1 MIVREQH
8 ADDYEAIRNVYAEAF
23 RRPRFRRPP
32 NPGSVPPEVGLFE
45 ALWEAGDA
53 SPEFSF
59 TALTDGGVVGH
70 VTASQ
75 ATVATDPV
83 VAMGPIGVLPEH
95 QGMGIGS
102 ALMDALLAAADVAD
116 VPLIVLLGAPQYYS
130 RFGFRPAKE
139 FGVISPQPDWGDGF
153 QARPLTAYT
162 ESVAG
167 RFQYASAF
175 SS

>member
-1 MIVREQH
+1 MIVRKQR
-8 ADDYEAIRNVYAEAF
+8 ADDYEAIRHVYAEAF
-23 RRPRFRRPP
+23 RRPRFRQPQ
-32 NPGSVPPEVGLFE
+32 NPGSLAPEVGLFE

-53 SPEFSF
+53 IPEFSF

-70 VTASQ
+70 VTASH

-83 VAMGPIGVLPEH
+83 VAVGPIGVLPDH
-95 QGMGIGS
+95 QGTGIGS
-102 ALMDALLAAADVAD
+102 ALMDALLAAADAAE

-130 RFGFRPAKE
+130 RFGFRPAKDL
-139 FGVISPQPDWGDGF
+139 GVIPPEPEWGEGF

-167 RFQYASAF
+167 QFQYAPAF

>member
-1 MIVREQH
+1 VIVREQRP
-8 ADDYEAIRNVYAEAF
+8 DDYEAIRHVYAEAF
-23 RRPRFRRPP
+23 RQPRFRQPQ

-45 ALWEAGDA
+45 ALWDAGDVI
-53 SPEFSF
+53 PEFSF
-59 TALTDGGVVGH
+59 TALTDGAVVGH

-75 ATVATDPV
+75 ATVATDSV
-83 VAMGPIGVLPEH
+83 VAVGPVGVLPDH
-95 QGMGIGS
+95 QGTGIGS
-102 ALMDALLAAADVAD
+102 ALMDALLAAADAAD

-139 FGVISPQPDWGDGF
+139 LGVIPPEPEWGDAF
-153 QARPLTAYT
+153 QARPSTAYT

-175 SS
+175 AS

>member
-1 MIVREQH
+1 MIVREQQT
-8 ADDYEAIRNVYAEAF
+8 DDYEAIRQVYAEAF
-23 RRPRFRRPP
+23 LRPRFRRPQS
-32 NPGSVPPEVGLFE
+32 PGSVAPEVWLFE

-53 SPEFSF
+53 IPEFSF
-59 TALTDGGVVGH
+59 TALTDDGVVGH

-83 VAMGPIGVLPEH
+83 VAVGPIGVLPGH
-95 QGMGIGS
+95 QGTGIGS
-102 ALMDALLAAADVAD
+102 ALMEALLAAADAAD
-116 VPLIVLLGAPQYYS
+116 VPLIVLLGAPEYYS

-139 FGVISPQPDWGDGF
+139 LGVIPPEPDWGDGF